1 MDRTSFEQALSQR
14 TLPAV
19 LLFEGEE
26 EQLKQEAL
34 ALLRRMLLPAGMEAL
49 NETVLENPE
58 TNRLIADAETQPFMS
73 DRRLVVVRDHPA
85 LSGRAEADEKLTA
98 WLPSVPETTLLL
110 FYCTGKPDGRKKLYN
125 TVKKMGGV
133 VTFAPM
139 RGAELV
145 HFVTNAFKEAGKEC
159 DDRTA
164 EYLIFTVGD
173 DAGLLRTEIDKLA
186 SYAGGRPSVLSSDV
200 SALATPSTECTVF
213 QMVDAVVTGQKSRA
227 LVLLRNQL
235 LNGTDRMAILAML
248 LRQYRLLQHIKIM
261 QYEKR
266 GGDFIRSALGVPPFA
281 VEQYLRQ
288 ASGYTGGQ
296 IKKAVGICFD
306 TEYAVKSGRIQQEG
320 AVESVVIRLLT
331 LREARAEQ
339 QHCS

>member
-1 MDRTSFEQALSQR
+1 MDRKEFEHALSQR
-14 TLPAV
+14 SLPSV

-34 ALLRRMLLPAGMEAL
+34 ALLRRTLLPAGMEAL
-49 NETVLENPE
+49 NETVLDNPE
-58 TNRLIADAETQPFMS
+58 TDRLIADAETQPYMA
-73 DRRLVVVRDHPA
+73 DRRLVTVRDYPA
-85 LSGRAEADEKLTA
+85 LTGRAEADEKLMA
-98 WLPSVPETTLLL
+98 WLPSVPETAVLL
-110 FYCTGKPDGRKKLYN
+110 FYCTGKPDGRKKLYS
-125 TVKKMGGV
+125 TVKKLGGI
-133 VTFAPM
+133 VTFAPL

-145 HFVTNAFKEAGKEC
+145 RFVTDAFKQEGKEC
-159 DDRTA
+159 DERTA

-173 DAGLLRTEIDKLA
+173 DAGLLRTEISKLA
-186 SYAGGRPSVLSSDV
+186 SCAGDRPSVLASDV

-213 QMVDAVVTGQKSRA
+213 QMVDAVVAGQKSRA
-227 LVLLRNQL
+227 LLLLRNQL
-235 LNGTDRMAILAML
+235 LNGTDRMSILAML

-296 IKKAVGICFD
+296 IKRAVSICFD

-331 LREARAEQ
+331 LREAQAEN
-339 QHCS
+339 

>member
-1 MDRTSFEQALSQR
+1 MERKDFELALSQR
-14 TLPAV
+14 SLPSV

-34 ALLRRMLLPAGMEAL
+34 SLLRSTLLPAGMEAL

-58 TNRLIADAETQPFMS
+58 TDRLIADAETQPFMA
-73 DRRLVVVRDHPA
+73 DRRVVIVRDFPA
-85 LSGRAEADEKLTA
+85 ISGRAEADDKLIA
-98 WLPSVPETTLLL
+98 WLPSVPETTILL

-125 TVKKMGGV
+125 TVKKLGGV
-133 VTFAPM
+133 VTFAPL
-139 RGAELV
+139 RGADLV
-145 HFVTNAFKEAGKEC
+145 RFVTGAFKEAGKEC
-159 DDRTA
+159 DERTA

-173 DAGLLRTEIDKLA
+173 DAGILRTEITKLS
-186 SYAGGRPSVLSSDV
+186 SYAGNRPSVLSSDV

-227 LVLLRNQL
+227 LTLLRNQL
-235 LNGTDRMAILAML
+235 LNGADRISILAML

-266 GGDFIRSALGVPPFA
+266 GGDFIRSALGVPSFA

-296 IKKAVGICFD
+296 IKKAVSICFD
-306 TEYAVKSGRIQQEG
+306 AEYAVKSGRIQQEG
-320 AVESVVIRLLT
+320 SVESVVIKLLS
-331 LREARAEQ
+331 LRESRENM
-339 QHCS
+339 